1 MDKLIHSTHNHFG
14 KQLIYVDVTKLK
26 RQNITITWV
35 ICMIL
40 PICVFIYWLNDKRKM
55 AYVCV
60 FLLSALVL
68 KWGFFYKNSA
78 FFVNN
83 PYLILDEQGLTIQTK
98 SSSTQ
103 ILWQD
108 VAMIDCIFST
118 KKSYYYIE
126 TKDKREYQLD
136 DTLLFGKI
144 NETIILLKRYA
155 EHYGTVKFIY

>member
-1 MDKLIHSTHNHFG
+1 MNEFSNFTQNEFG
-14 KQLIYVDVTKLK
+14 KQSIYLDVTKLK

-103 ILWQD
+103 IL
-108 VAMIDCIFST
+108 
-118 KKSYYYIE
+118 
-126 TKDKREYQLD
+126 
-136 DTLLFGKI
+136 
-144 NETIILLKRYA
+144 
-155 EHYGTVKFIY
+155 